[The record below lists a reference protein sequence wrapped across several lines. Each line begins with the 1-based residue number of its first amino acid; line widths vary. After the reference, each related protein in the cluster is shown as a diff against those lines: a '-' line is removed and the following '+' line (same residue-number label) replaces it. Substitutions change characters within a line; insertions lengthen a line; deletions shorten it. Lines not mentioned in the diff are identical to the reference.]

1 MSDTFQNNFGVS
13 LGEKKINIKKKYED
27 ECFLRLYNKTIKKT
41 GPKNL
46 FYTNNNTTSLDLAF
60 SAYKNFLKKNKDFDT
75 KKIKNIVFV
84 TETNKY
90 NFPGNSFL
98 FASKLNLDSKIKLY
112 DLNAGCTGFVD
123 ALDLAYKLD
132 GNSLII
138 CAETYSKHIKKFNR
152 STSPLFSDGGSVF
165 YLNKSDVKLV
175 STFKFFKKDS
185 FNDLCSQEKNLFMD
199 GKKVFDFVNQE
210 VITLLISILKKN
222 SNIKILFNHQASL
235 TVENLVKD
243 KLNNFN
249 LIIPSNIKKIGNT
262 VSSSIPHLINE
273 YLKRN
278 KIKKNS
284 QILLCGFGVGLSVTA
299 TILKITK

>member
-1 MSDTFQNNFGVS
+1 VNANFQKNFGVS
-13 LGEKKINIKKKYED
+13 LGEKKINLKKEYKDSFSIKL
-27 ECFLRLYNKTIKKT
+27 FNRIIKKT

-46 FYTNNNTTSLDLAF
+46 FYTNPNTSSLDLAF
-60 SAYKNFLKKNKDFDT
+60 AAYKNFLKKNKKFET

-84 TETNKY
+84 TETNNF

-98 FASKLNLDSKIKLY
+98 FASKLNFDPKIKLY

-123 ALDLAYKLD
+123 AIDLAYKLY

-138 CAETYSKHIKKFNR
+138 CAETYSKHIKKFDR
-152 STSPLFSDGGSVF
+152 SVSPIFSDGGSVF
-165 YLNKSDVKLV
+165 YLNKSEAKVIR
-175 STFKFFKKDS
+175 TFKFFKKNS
-185 FNDLCSQEKNLFMD
+185 FNDLCSKEKNLFMD

-210 VITLLISILKKN
+210 VVSLLLSILKRNK
-222 SNIKILFNHQASL
+222 SIKILFNHQASL
-235 TVENLVKD
+235 TVENLIKD

-273 YLKRN
+273 YLKKN

-284 QILLCGFGVGLSVTA
+284 KILLCGFGVGLSVSA